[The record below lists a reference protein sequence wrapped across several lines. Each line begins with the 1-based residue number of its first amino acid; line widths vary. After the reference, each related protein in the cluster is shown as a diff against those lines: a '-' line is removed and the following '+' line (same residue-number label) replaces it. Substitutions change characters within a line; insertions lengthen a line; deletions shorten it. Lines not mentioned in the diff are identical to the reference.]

1 MWFYNVMV
9 FYHSGQLLKYTRFLN
24 MIFHFVDFLELCV
37 LISLQALMQS
47 LTQHSKT
54 DRKVSTSV
62 DLSIANIINSQKL
75 F

>member
-24 MIFHFVDFLELCV
+24 MIFYFVDVLELCE
-37 LISLQALMQS
+37 LISLQASMQS

-54 DRKVSTSV
+54 NRKVNTSV
-62 DLSIANIINSQKL
+62 ELSIANIINSQKL